1 MKNYKVKTKVSKN
14 FNDTKDNNKPYEVGE
29 PIILDR
35 ARYEELF
42 AKGFVR
48 NTDFNEWTAIG
59 PGTTLSISSC
69 AGATIEILTYAPIST
84 TIKKARDKVQM
95 QLEECL
101 YRLGNN
107 SGVIFNL
114 KNNFDWKD
122 KIEHSS
128 SEVENINKNISNI
141 ANLLNNPKPN
151 RSEED
156 V

>member
-1 MKNYKVKTKVSKN
+1 MGEVGRPRVFKSVEEVEEKINAYFNYCEEKEKPYTMSGLAYYLGIDRKTLLNYSKN
-14 FNDTKDNNKPYEVGE
+14 
-29 PIILDR
+29 
-35 ARYEELF
+35 EEYF
-42 AKGFVR
+42 H
-48 NTDFNEWTAIG
+48 
-59 PGTTLSISSC
+59 
-69 AGATIEILTYAPIST
+69 

-128 SEVENINKNISNI
+128 SEVDNINKNISNI

-151 RSEED
+151 RSDKD

>member
-1 MKNYKVKTKVSKN
+1 MGEVGRPRAFKSVEEVEEKINAYFNYCEEKE
-14 FNDTKDNNKPYEVGE
+14 KPYTMSGLSYYLG
-29 PIILDR
+29 ISR
-35 ARYEELF
+35 Q
-42 AKGFVR
+42 
-48 NTDFNEWTAIG
+48 
-59 PGTTLSISSC
+59 TLVNYSNQDQFFD
-69 AGATIEILTYAPIST
+69 
-84 TIKKARDKVQM
+84 TIKKARDRVQM
-95 QLEECL
+95 QLEENAL
-101 YRLGNN
+101 SNKAN
-107 SGVIFNL
+107 PTFTIFNL

>member
-1 MKNYKVKTKVSKN
+1 MGKVGRPKAFKSVKEVEEKINAYFNYCEEKE
-14 FNDTKDNNKPYEVGE
+14 KPYTMSGLAYYLEVSRQT
-29 PIILDR
+29 LVNYS
-35 ARYEELF
+35 YEDEYF
-42 AKGFVR
+42 
-48 NTDFNEWTAIG
+48 D
-59 PGTTLSISSC
+59 
-69 AGATIEILTYAPIST
+69 

>member
-1 MKNYKVKTKVSKN
+1 MSKVGRPKIFNDVKEVEEKINAYFNYCEEKEKPYTMSGLAYYLGIDRKTLLNYSKN
-14 FNDTKDNNKPYEVGE
+14 
-29 PIILDR
+29 
-35 ARYEELF
+35 EEYF
-42 AKGFVR
+42 H
-48 NTDFNEWTAIG
+48 
-59 PGTTLSISSC
+59 
-69 AGATIEILTYAPIST
+69 

-151 RSEED
+151 RSED
-156 V
+156 NVQWVSTSLWKTI

>member
-1 MKNYKVKTKVSKN
+1 MGKVGRPKAFKSVEDVEKKINAYFNYCEEKEKPYTMSGLAYYLGIDRKTLLNYSKN
-14 FNDTKDNNKPYEVGE
+14 
-29 PIILDR
+29 
-35 ARYEELF
+35 EEYF
-42 AKGFVR
+42 H
-48 NTDFNEWTAIG
+48 
-59 PGTTLSISSC
+59 
-69 AGATIEILTYAPIST
+69 

-151 RSEED
+151 RSEKD

>member
-1 MKNYKVKTKVSKN
+1 MGEVGRPRSFKSVEEVEEKINAYFNYCEEKEKPYTMSGLAYYLGIDRKTLLNYSKN
-14 FNDTKDNNKPYEVGE
+14 
-29 PIILDR
+29 
-35 ARYEELF
+35 EEYF
-42 AKGFVR
+42 H
-48 NTDFNEWTAIG
+48 
-59 PGTTLSISSC
+59 
-69 AGATIEILTYAPIST
+69 

-151 RSEED
+151 RSEKD

>member
-1 MKNYKVKTKVSKN
+1 MGEVGRPRAFKSVEEVEEKINAYFNYCEEKE
-14 FNDTKDNNKPYEVGE
+14 KPYTMSGLAYYLEVSRQT
-29 PIILDR
+29 LVNYS
-35 ARYEELF
+35 YEDEYF
-42 AKGFVR
+42 
-48 NTDFNEWTAIG
+48 D
-59 PGTTLSISSC
+59 
-69 AGATIEILTYAPIST
+69 

-95 QLEECL
+95 QLEENAL
-101 YRLGNN
+101 SNKSN
-107 SGVIFNL
+107 PTFTIFNL

>member
-1 MKNYKVKTKVSKN
+1 MSKVGRPKIFNDVKEVEEKINAYFNYCEEKEKPYTMSGLAYYLGIDRKTLLNYSKN
-14 FNDTKDNNKPYEVGE
+14 
-29 PIILDR
+29 
-35 ARYEELF
+35 EEYF
-42 AKGFVR
+42 H
-48 NTDFNEWTAIG
+48 
-59 PGTTLSISSC
+59 
-69 AGATIEILTYAPIST
+69 

-95 QLEECL
+95 QLEENAL
-101 YRLGNN
+101 SNKAN
-107 SGVIFNL
+107 PTFTIFNL

-151 RSEED
+151 RSDED

>member
-1 MKNYKVKTKVSKN
+1 MGKVGRPKVFKSVKEVEEKINAYFNYCEEKE
-14 FNDTKDNNKPYEVGE
+14 KPYTMSGLAYYLEVS
-29 PIILDR
+29 R
-35 ARYEELF
+35 Q
-42 AKGFVR
+42 
-48 NTDFNEWTAIG
+48 
-59 PGTTLSISSC
+59 TLVNYSYKD
-69 AGATIEILTYAPIST
+69 EYFD

-95 QLEECL
+95 QLEENAL
-101 YRLGNN
+101 SNKAN
-107 SGVIFNL
+107 PTFTIFNL

-151 RSEED
+151 RSEKD

>member
-1 MKNYKVKTKVSKN
+1 MGEVGRPKAFKSVEEVEEKINAYFNYCEEKEKPYTMSGLAYYLGIDRKTLLNYSKN
-14 FNDTKDNNKPYEVGE
+14 
-29 PIILDR
+29 
-35 ARYEELF
+35 EEYF
-42 AKGFVR
+42 H
-48 NTDFNEWTAIG
+48 
-59 PGTTLSISSC
+59 
-69 AGATIEILTYAPIST
+69 

-128 SEVENINKNISNI
+128 SEVENINKNVSNI
-141 ANLLNNPKPN
+141 ADLLNNPKPN
-151 RSEED
+151 RSEKD

>member
-1 MKNYKVKTKVSKN
+1 MGEVGRPKAFKSVEEVEEKINAYFNYCEEKEKPYTMSGLAYYLGIDRKTLLNYSKN
-14 FNDTKDNNKPYEVGE
+14 
-29 PIILDR
+29 
-35 ARYEELF
+35 EEYF
-42 AKGFVR
+42 H
-48 NTDFNEWTAIG
+48 
-59 PGTTLSISSC
+59 
-69 AGATIEILTYAPIST
+69 
-84 TIKKARDKVQM
+84 TIKKARDRVQM

-141 ANLLNNPKPN
+141 ADLLNNPKPN
-151 RSEED
+151 RNEKD